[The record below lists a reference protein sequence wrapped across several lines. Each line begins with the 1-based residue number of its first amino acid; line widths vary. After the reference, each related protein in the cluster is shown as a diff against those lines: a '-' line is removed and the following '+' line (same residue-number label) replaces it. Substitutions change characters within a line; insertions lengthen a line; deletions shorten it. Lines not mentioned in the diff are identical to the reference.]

1 MNAWR
6 GFAFERVC
14 LSHVAQIKAALGISG
29 VRTEAYSLRVSPD
42 ENGRGAQIDLLIDR
56 RDGIVNLCEMKYV
69 NGKYSITVDESERIR
84 NRIEAARKLFGKNRT
99 IHLTMITQDGI
110 IRSPNSWDVQSV
122 ITLDDLFKE

>member
-1 MNAWR
+1 M
-6 GFAFERVC
+6 
-14 LSHVAQIKAALGISG
+14 GISG

-56 RDGIVNLCEMKYV
+56 RDDIVNLCEMKYA
-69 NGKYSITVDESERIR
+69 NGKYSITVDKSEWIR
-84 NRIEAARKLFGKNRT
+84 NRIEAVRKLFVKNRA

-122 ITLDDLFKE
+122 MTLDDLSR